1 MNNPLKSLLIS
12 TVLTSAFF
20 STGIIAQTAAP
31 AAVKETAAI
40 TADNAL
46 LLTVFLRHDQSRSLS
61 ELRAQLHKQDFFKS
75 FPPPGVE
82 VVSWNIT
89 MGIGH
94 IIVLR
99 LPASKLV
106 ALNMALES
114 TAWGPYKTEFF
125 PSYDYRDI
133 FRGLQKKAQESN

>member
-1 MNNPLKSLLIS
+1 MKNPLKLLLLS
-12 TVLTSAFF
+12 TALASAFV
-20 STGIIAQTAAP
+20 SPGTIAQGKTPAP
-31 AAVKETAAI
+31 VKETFA
-40 TADNAL
+40 TPDNAL

-61 ELRAQLHKQDFFKS
+61 ELRAQLQKQDFFKS

-133 FRGLQKKAQESN
+133 FQGLQKKAQESN